1 MTLRCDLHIHTS
13 YSRDGESRV
22 EDIIRRAEEIG
33 LDAIAI
39 TDHDTVTGARYALG
53 QKTKVLII
61 PGIEVSTKEG
71 HLLVLGVTD
80 PIPAGL
86 PVRKTIAIAEKMGG
100 VTILPHPFH
109 MWRHGVGLKLKD
121 ALELVDAVEAFNSR
135 YIVGT
140 ANRKAARLARRLGK
154 PCIGGSDAHH
164 WRYVGYGS
172 TLIDAEPT
180 VESVLE
186 AIRSGKTIA
195 SCRMT
200 PLRTYTRQSLRSTW
214 RRLQRRIPN
223 LRR

>member
-1 MTLRCDLHIHTS
+1 MMLRCDLHIHTNH
-13 YSRDGESRV
+13 SRDGESRV
-22 EDIIRRAEEIG
+22 EDILRRAEEIG
-33 LDAIAI
+33 LDVIAI
-39 TDHDTVTGARYALG
+39 TDHDTVTGARYALEL
-53 QKTKVLII
+53 KTNVLII

-71 HLLVLGVTD
+71 HLLVLGVMD

-86 PVRKTIAIAEKMGG
+86 SVRQTIAIAGQMGG

-121 ALELVDAVEAFNSR
+121 ALALVDAVEAFNSR
-135 YIVGT
+135 YIVGA
-140 ANRKAARLARRLGK
+140 ANQKAARLAKRFGK

-180 VESVLE
+180 VDSILH
-186 AIRSGKTIA
+186 AICQGKTIA

-200 PLRTYTRQSLRSTW
+200 PLRTYTHQSLKSTW